1 MDGWVNL
8 LLSLEENID
17 IYIYIMLFSMIFY
30 YFFCIRKI
38 FIDIFDPLFLILLGS
53 VFAMSTAI
61 YMYLEDLLDKNIYFM
76 NYITTEI
83 AFIIGLRIF
92 ALNKRKIYIK
102 ENSEIVDTISNNMKV
117 RLYYLY
123 VVIFFLLNG
132 YFYLRY
138 GIPLLDFESHVLAGI
153 QSGFITNLKYVIQP
167 VLLFLWIDRFY
178 RNGIKIDVLLVGIGI
193 ICVFI
198 LSGSKSS
205 FLSIATSLFFYM
217 MYLNKFN
224 IKNKINIK
232 KLYIYILSI
241 AFLFALI
248 PLYILIGENDIKQ
261 VLILLT
267 TRLIGYG
274 DIFAYFYGSNVG
286 DIIIKNNSFYD
297 LIIEPT
303 AAVFRLVPR
312 DGIHDVIGFQ
322 LLKEIYNTNDLFTGP
337 NGRHNVFGLI
347 CFGLYGAPIY
357 SFIIGMIIS
366 FYTRWCY
373 KNIIGF
379 NFFTYILYVVN
390 YIPIISMPV
399 ELTRVFQAIILSCI
413 INGFFMLS
421 IYLIS
426 EKSNS

>member
-8 LLSLEENID
+8 LLNVEENIN
-17 IYIYIMLFSMIFY
+17 IYVYILVFSILFY

-61 YMYLEDLLDKNIYFM
+61 YMYWGNLLDKNIYFI
-76 NYITTEI
+76 NYLTTEI

-92 ALNKRKIYIK
+92 ALNKQKIYLDIK
-102 ENSEIVDTISNNMKV
+102 KEIMDTISDKMKS

-123 VVIFFLLNG
+123 VMIFFALNG
-132 YFYLRY
+132 YFYLKY
-138 GIPLLDFESHVLAGI
+138 GIPLLDFESHVLAGM
-153 QSGFITNLKYVIQP
+153 QSGFITNIKYIVQP

-178 RNGIKIDVLLVGIGI
+178 RKGMRLDVVLVGLGI

-205 FLSIATSLFFYM
+205 FLSIATGLFFYL

-232 KLYIYILSI
+232 KLYIYILGI

-248 PLYILIGENDIKQ
+248 PLYILVEENDIEQ
-261 VLILLT
+261 VLILLA
-267 TRLIGYG
+267 TRLVGYG
-274 DIFAYFYGSNVG
+274 DIFAYFYGSDVG
-286 DIIIKNNSFYD
+286 EIIIKNNNFYD

-303 AAVFRLVPR
+303 AAVFRLVSR

-337 NGRHNVFGLI
+337 NGRHNVLGLI
-347 CFGLYGAPIY
+347 CFGLYGAPVY
-357 SFIIGMIIS
+357 SFIIGIIIS

-373 KNIIGF
+373 KNITGF
-379 NFFTYILYVVN
+379 NFFTYILYIVS
-390 YIPIISMPV
+390 YISIISMPT
-399 ELTRVFQAIILSCI
+399 ELTRVFQSIILNCVV
-413 INGFFMLS
+413 NGFFMLTVYFMS
-421 IYLIS
+421 
-426 EKSNS
+426 KSKKN

>member
-8 LLSLEENID
+8 LLSLEDN
-17 IYIYIMLFSMIFY
+17 IYIYILVLILSVISY

-53 VFAMSTAI
+53 IFAMSTLM
-61 YMYLEDLLDKNIYFM
+61 YMYWENLLDKDIYFI
-76 NYITTEI
+76 NYLTTEI
-83 AFIIGLRIF
+83 AFMIGLRIF
-92 ALNKRKIYIK
+92 ALNKEKIFINIK
-102 ENSEIVDTISNNMKV
+102 REKTDPISNKMKI

-123 VVIFFLLNG
+123 IALFFGLNG
-132 YFYLRY
+132 YFYLKY
-138 GIPLLDFESHVLAGI
+138 GIPLLDFESHVLAGM
-153 QSGFITNLKYVIQP
+153 QSGFVTNLKYIIQP

-178 RNGIKIDVLLVGIGI
+178 KKGITLEVLLVGLGI

-205 FLSIATSLFFYM
+205 FLSVAASLFFYI

-224 IKNKINIK
+224 IKNKINVK
-232 KLYIYILSI
+232 KIYIYILSI
-241 AFLFALI
+241 AIIFALI
-248 PLYILIGENDIKQ
+248 PLYILAREGDIEQ
-261 VLILLT
+261 VLILLI
-267 TRLIGYG
+267 TRLVGYG

-286 DIIIKNNSFYD
+286 DIIIKNNDFYN

-312 DGIHDVIGFQ
+312 DGIHEAIGFQ
-322 LLKEIYNTNDLFTGP
+322 LLKEVYDTNNLLTGP

-347 CFGLYGAPIY
+347 CFGLYGAPVY

-379 NFFTYILYVVN
+379 NFFTYILYMVS
-390 YIPIISMPV
+390 YIPIISMPTDF
-399 ELTRVFQAIILSCI
+399 TRVIQSIILNFLV
-413 INGFFMLS
+413 NGCLMLS
-421 IYLIS
+421 IYFFS
-426 EKSNS
+426 KKF

>member
-1 MDGWVNL
+1 MDGWINL
-8 LLSLEENID
+8 LLSLEDNIN
-17 IYIYIMLFSMIFY
+17 IYIYILILSSISY

-53 VFAMSTAI
+53 IFAMSTVI
-61 YMYLEDLLDKNIYFM
+61 YMYWENLLDKNIYFI
-76 NYITTEI
+76 NYLTTEI

-92 ALNKRKIYIK
+92 ALNKEKIFINTK
-102 ENSEIVDTISNNMKV
+102 REKSDLIANKMKI

-123 VVIFFLLNG
+123 IILFFGLNG
-132 YFYLRY
+132 YFYLKY
-138 GIPLLDFESHVLAGI
+138 GIPLLDFESHVLAGV
-153 QSGFITNLKYVIQP
+153 QNGFVTNLKYIIQP

-178 RNGIKIDVLLVGIGI
+178 KKGIILENLLVGLGI

-205 FLSIATSLFFYM
+205 FLSLAASLFFYI

-224 IKNKINIK
+224 IKNKINVK
-232 KLYIYILSI
+232 KIYVYILSI
-241 AFLFALI
+241 AIIFTLI
-248 PLYILIGENDIKQ
+248 PLYILAKDGNIEQI
-261 VLILLT
+261 LILLIN
-267 TRLIGYG
+267 RLVGYG
-274 DIFAYFYGSNVG
+274 DIFAYFYGSNIG

-303 AAVFRLVPR
+303 AAVFRLIPR
-312 DGIHDVIGFQ
+312 DGIHEAIGFQ
-322 LLKEIYNTNDLFTGP
+322 VLKEIYNTNDLLTGP
-337 NGRHNVFGLI
+337 NGRHNVLGLI

-379 NFFTYILYVVN
+379 NFFTYILYMVN
-390 YIPIISMPV
+390 YIPIISMPTDF
-399 ELTRVFQAIILSCI
+399 TRVIQAIILNCLL
-413 INGFFMLS
+413 NGCLMLS
-421 IYLIS
+421 VYFFS
-426 EKSNS
+426 KKF